1 MFDYC
6 WLVVE
11 LGSAPGSVRT
21 AKRPFRFHGNPGRQQ
36 NTEGEVSDPGS
47 SFTQQKFT
55 FNF

>member
-11 LGSAPGSVRT
+11 LGSVRT